1 MWCVQTTKNF
11 GGKEEGAVAAVS
23 NLFTRMG
30 RLKPSAYM
38 LVYVREKGILSAAQP
53 HPLHG
58 QASVCCL
65 AQAAPPSMRLA
76 SVPIVPIG
84 NLQPQLLLD
93 PSAQAR
99 WPHVRTLQMRG
110 SSSNRSTWPR

>member
-38 LVYVREKGILSAAQP
+38 LVYVREKGIRRSA
-53 HPLHG
+53 HTLHG

-84 NLQPQLLLD
+84 NLQPQLLRSHRSGSIAL
-93 PSAQAR
+93 
-99 WPHVRTLQMRG
+99 VR
-110 SSSNRSTWPR
+110 